1 MCKCRLRDFPSS
13 LTGYADGPAPELV
26 DEAADDGPGA
36 HVEAAEEAPHPRD
49 RALVRVE
56 VRHQHGQQDT
66 EADVGSKGEL
76 GRTSYMMCS
85 SKEILGQQVHDV
97 RTGRGG
103 G

>member
-1 MCKCRLRDFPSS
+1 MYKCRLQDFPSS

-26 DEAADDGPGA
+26 DEPSDDGPGA

-56 VRHQHGQQDT
+56 VRHQHGQQNT

-76 GRTSYMMCS
+76 GRM
-85 SKEILGQQVHDV
+85 
-97 RTGRGG
+97 
-103 G
+103 